1 MLALAVFVSTALP
14 SCGGGDDDTIE
25 TPVTPP
31 GDNGNNNNSTPTS
44 SDPEGTQDMALKV
57 GNANSL
63 VNGVTGIDAQ
73 YNLTGG
79 MVVSLGKIDGLGAIT
94 SIPTTGWQTKAP
106 VNIGSGYVVY
116 NEATEVFCRLYIVGQ
131 DGEGYHVKYQV
142 PFRGTEQELMF
153 STSEVSFPA
162 EGGTQ
167 ELTVA
172 NSSITPFTVTSSETW
187 CEVEK
192 IQPGTGVRITCGP
205 SEGTAVT
212 ASITLTQVSN
222 NRTMTLKVNREGL
235 THNAVDLGLSVM
247 WCDRNLGALSVEG
260 IGNYY
265 AWGEVE
271 PKESYS
277 WKTYAYGSSENN
289 VKDIGLNISGT
300 QYDAATKMLGDG
312 WRMPT
317 RAEFIEMKY
326 KCTWE
331 RATVNGVE
339 GYRATGP
346 SGKSIFFARRGG
358 HYYSWGLYSEDNFY
372 AWMAN
377 RSIDVTGKA
386 GNFWTIEYDSGN
398 FGTIIDSN
406 NGDDVC
412 DGLQIRAVKGKPFS
426 DPDDN
431 YTSSGS
437 VGGHNYVDLGLSVK
451 WATCNIGATNPWDYG
466 DYFDWSSAKSDWG
479 GSWRMPT
486 KEEMNELLQCAIE
499 YTVYHNTGG
508 IRVTGKNGKS
518 IFIPATG
525 YKSYSSLFSYWDT
538 HLLDSDVF
546 CWSST
551 PDETQSGS
559 AYILRFTYE
568 YGYRASCY
576 SFEYKNILTPR
587 LTIRLVTEEGKSE
600 SGQKGTAANP
610 FTPAEAKAYGSTLA
624 ADAESAQDYYIKGRV
639 HSMVE
644 QFGTQY
650 GNATFYLSD
659 KEPFSTSWQWADDAF
674 YVYRAN
680 YLGNTKYAGQS
691 LLLNEGDEV
700 VVCGKIT
707 NYKGDTPET
716 VQGKAYVVSINGT
729 TRGARTSRR

>member
-1 MLALAVFVSTALP
+1 MLAMAVFVSTALS
-14 SCGGGDDDTIE
+14 SCGGGGDDDAIE

-31 GDNGNNNNSTPTS
+31 GDNGNNNNNTPTN

-57 GNANSL
+57 GNANSV

-167 ELTVA
+167 ELIVA

-192 IQPGTGVRITCGP
+192 IQPGTGVRITCKP
-205 SEGTAVT
+205 SAMGYVSNAT
-212 ASITLTQVSN
+212 ITLTQ
-222 NRTMTLKVNREGL
+222 TLTEKSKVLTVTREGIV
-235 THNAVDLGLSVM
+235 HNAVDLGLSVQ
-247 WCDRNLGALSVEG
+247 WCDRNVGASSVEG
-260 IGNYY
+260 IGGYF
-265 AWGEVE
+265 AWGETE
-271 PKESYS
+271 PKESFS
-277 WKTYAYGSSENN
+277 WETYAYGSSETN
-289 VKDIGLNISGT
+289 VTDIGANISGT

-317 RAEFIEMKY
+317 RAEIIELIY

-331 RATVNGVE
+331 KTSLNGVNGLRATAANGQ
-339 GYRATGP
+339 
-346 SGKSIFFARRGG
+346 SIFFAQQGG
-358 HYYSWGLYSEDNFY
+358 RISYGEKPSDATYFYGWVPNRCTNKMAYAQEYYFG
-372 AWMAN
+372 
-377 RSIDVTGKA
+377 
-386 GNFWTIEYDSGN
+386 DSGRPII
-398 FGTIIDSN
+398 GTY
-406 NGDDVC
+406 GAERKCGMQV
-412 DGLQIRAVKGKPFS
+412 RAVKGEPYS
-426 DPDDN
+426 DAESH
-431 YTSSGS
+431 YTKSGTVS
-437 VGGHNYVDLGLSVK
+437 GHDYVDLGLSVK
-451 WATCNIGATNPWDYG
+451 WATCNLDAVNPWDYG
-466 DYFDWSSAKSDWG
+466 GYYAWTTSKSDWG
-479 GSWRMPT
+479 SSWRMPT
-486 KEEMNELLQCAIE
+486 KDELAELLTCKLEWTIF
-499 YTVYHNTGG
+499 HNTGG
-508 IRVTGKNGKS
+508 YRRTGPNGRS
-518 IFIPATG
+518 IFLPAADMKFNAG
-525 YKSYSSLFSYWDT
+525 DKDDAYDIDLEANY
-538 HLLDSDVF
+538 
-546 CWSST
+546 WSSSYNKDSQAHSLNLSCDVYT
-551 PDETQSGS
+551 YGHE
-559 AYILRFTYE
+559 AYFMTDLSKTRYF
-568 YGYRASCY
+568 Y
-576 SFEYKNILTPR
+576 S
-587 LTIRLVTEEGKSE
+587 IRLVTEEGKSE